1 MVGPASSGI
10 PRAPDYSGLSVYG
23 SLQLFAYGTFT
34 LFGLLSQHCST
45 KLMVCNYRIY
55 LRIYLLQ
62 PLYPLSATSADYL
75 TENVWANPLSLTT
88 TQGIS
93 SISLPPDTEMFHFS
107 GFLHTMCG
115 AWITPGGLPHS
126 DTCGSSVACASQ
138 QFFAAYRVLLRLSV
152 PRHPP
157 YALITLTLLYS
168 SRLLSSIIL
177 SRCINY
183 R

>member
-107 GFLHTMCG
+107 GFLHT
-115 AWITPGGLPHS
+115 
-126 DTCGSSVACASQ
+126 SVQCLDYSR
-138 QFFAAYRVLLRLSV
+138 RVAPFGYLRIFSCLRLPAVFRSL
-152 PRHPP
+152 PRPSSAVSAKASTVCP
-157 YALITLTLLYS
+157 YYLNLTLLVSASFLYYS
-168 SRLLSSIIL
+168 VKVH
-177 SRCINY
+177 
-183 R
+183 